1 MTRLEEVL
9 VWIQSDPAALCF
21 YLGGLLLL
29 AALIVILFMPVLGS
43 VLALAGVGL
52 SGLALRLT
60 RGTSINPQAY

>member
-29 AALIVILFMPVLGS
+29 AALILILFMPIVGG
-43 VLALAGVGL
+43 VLALAGSG
-52 SGLALRLT
+52 SGGLALRLT
-60 RGTSINPQAY
+60 RGASIHP